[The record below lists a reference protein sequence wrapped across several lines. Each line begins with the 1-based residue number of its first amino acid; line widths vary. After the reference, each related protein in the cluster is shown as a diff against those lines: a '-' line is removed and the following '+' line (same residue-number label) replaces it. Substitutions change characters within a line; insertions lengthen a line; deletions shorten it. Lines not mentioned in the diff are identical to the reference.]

1 MAATIRLLSTDFD
14 GTLVNHFAEHPVSAD
29 FLEILASLRA
39 QGAVWAINTGR
50 ALHHIVEGLEE
61 FAFPVEPDY
70 VITSERDVFQKDANG
85 TWVDYGEWNR
95 RAAEVHDELFSKA
108 QPMFDRIIRFLQKE
122 TNARFINDNTGIG
135 VVAEDEAEMDRIVTF
150 IDAMRKELPEFHY
163 QRNTMYLR
171 FCHSDY
177 SKGAALAE
185 LARLLDIPRE
195 QIFAAGDHY
204 NDLPML
210 DGASAKWVA
219 CPANS
224 AEVVKKLVAEAGDC
238 GFIAQRE
245 AGDGVADALKAFLA
259 GERLIPK
266 A

>member
-14 GTLVNHFAEHPVSAD
+14 GTLVNHFAEQPVSAD
-29 FLEILASLRA
+29 FIAVLGELRA

-61 FAFPVEPDY
+61 FDFPVQPDF
-70 VITSERDVFQKDANG
+70 VITCERDVFQKDATG
-85 TWVDYGEWNR
+85 KWVDYGDWNR
-95 RAAEVHDELFSKA
+95 RCAEVHDQLYAKA
-108 QPMFDRIIRFLQKE
+108 QPMFDRIIHYLQTE

-135 VVAEDEAEMDRIVTF
+135 VVSEDEPEMNRIVAF
-150 IDAMRKELPEFHY
+150 IDTMRHEVPDFHY

-171 FCHSDY
+171 FCHAAY

-185 LARLLDIPRE
+185 LGRLLAIPRE

-210 DGASAKWVA
+210 DGVFAQWVA
-219 CPANS
+219 CPSNS
-224 AEVVKKLVAEAGDC
+224 AENVKELVRKANGSGFVAE
-238 GFIAQRE
+238 RE
-245 AGDGVADALKAFLA
+245 AGDGVADGLRHFLK
-259 GERLIPK
+259 
-266 A
+266 